1 MASNYSIIH
10 KGSQWSILNRTLWK
24 AVQHQRPIEFLNEMK
39 VLCKLQVLIPRKSIS
54 FGVPIVGNRTVP

>member
-1 MASNYSIIH
+1 M
-10 KGSQWSILNRTLWK
+10 GVQWVGADATLWK